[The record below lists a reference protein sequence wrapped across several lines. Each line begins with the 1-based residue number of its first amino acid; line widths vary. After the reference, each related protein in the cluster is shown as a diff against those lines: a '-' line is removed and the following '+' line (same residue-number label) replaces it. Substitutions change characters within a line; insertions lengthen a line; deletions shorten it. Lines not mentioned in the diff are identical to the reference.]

1 MKFQI
6 IGLICLIIGFII
18 IYVDQ
23 YYRYKYNQLPKEKIE
38 YRYLPRTAKEQ
49 LDEPVFPSDIFET
62 MFSQPDPWI
71 LTLNDLDTRKQDN
84 INQYFISAL

>member
-1 MKFQI
+1 MKFQVF
-6 IGLICLIIGFII
+6 GLLCLIIGFII

-23 YYRYKYNQLPKEKIE
+23 YYRYKYNTLPKEKIE

-49 LDEPVFPSDIFET
+49 LNEPVFPTDIFET

-71 LTLNDLDTRKQDN
+71 LTLNDLDTRRQDS
-84 INQYFISAL
+84 INKYFISGV